1 MILTYSKKDLFFD
14 AMKETSWRTRL
25 LQSTRGR
32 ILELLQTKERT
43 VNELAATLR
52 LTDNAVRAHLIGLER
67 DSLVAQAGVRPG
79 VRKPHATYTLTADA
93 EQIFPKAY
101 GMLLSLFLTVFS
113 EKLTPR
119 ELPVAMRAIGRKVAD
134 RYRTAFEGKNRKQ
147 RIDIALNVLK
157 ELGGSASLQE
167 SEGGRFIRGRDC
179 PLAAATARHPQACQ
193 IAESLLSEIIGAP
206 VKEHCVHDPTPSC
219 CFKIR

>member
-1 MILTYSKKDLFFD
+1 MKD
-14 AMKETSWRTRL
+14 TNWRTRL
-25 LQSTRGR
+25 LESTRGQ
-32 ILELLQTKERT
+32 ILELLRTKERT
-43 VNELAATLR
+43 VNELAATLG
-52 LTDNAVRAHLIGLER
+52 LTDNAVRAHLTSLAR
-67 DSLVAQAGVRPG
+67 DGLVAQAGVRPG
-79 VRKPHATYTLTADA
+79 VRKPHATYTLTPEA

-101 GMLLSLFLTVFS
+101 GPILSLFLTVLS

-119 ELPVAMRAIGRKVAD
+119 ELRVAMRAVGHKVAD
-134 RYRTAFEGKNRKQ
+134 RYRTTFEGKNRKQ
-147 RIDIALNVLK
+147 RVEIALNILK

-167 SEGGRFIRGRDC
+167 SEGGHFIRGRNC

-193 IAESLLSEIIGAP
+193 IAESLLTEVIGAP

>member
-1 MILTYSKKDLFFD
+1 LTYSRKDLFSD
-14 AMKETSWRTRL
+14 AMKDTSWRTRL
-25 LQSTRGR
+25 LQSTRGQ
-32 ILELLQTKERT
+32 ILELLKTKERT

-52 LTDNAVRAHLIGLER
+52 LTDNAIRAHLIGLER
-67 DSLVAQAGVRPG
+67 DGLVSQAGVQPG
-79 VRKPHATYTLTADA
+79 FRKPHATYALTSDA

-101 GMLLSLFLTVFS
+101 GSILSLFLTVFS

-119 ELPVAMRAIGRKVAD
+119 ELRVAMRAIGRKVAD
-134 RYRTAFEGKNRKQ
+134 RYRLTFEGKNRKQ
-147 RIDIALNVLK
+147 RLDIALNVLK

-167 SEGGRFIRGRDC
+167 SEGGLFIRGRDC

-193 IAESLLSEIIGAP
+193 IAESLLTEIIGAP
-206 VKEHCVHDPTPSC
+206 VKEHCVHDPAPSC